1 MHPTKRVPLGNRL
14 LAALPRK
21 DRLHL
26 VAGCEEVDL
35 VLSDVLCEPG
45 DRLRHAY
52 FPTVGFVSLLVP
64 VPIAGTTC
72 LEVGLIGYEGM
83 IGTPLVLGVATSS
96 LRAVVQGIGSC
107 LRMEAASFRRECQQ
121 CPPLKVT
128 LDHYLCVR
136 MTQLANAAAC
146 ARYHIVEARLA
157 RWLLMTKD
165 RARSSSFHITH
176 EFLALLLGVRRV
188 AVTKA
193 ATSLQNRR
201 LIRYNR
207 GNITILDRPGLV
219 AASCRCYQADLA
231 TYNRILG

>member
-1 MHPTKRVPLGNRL
+1 LSSTPHARAGNGL
-14 LAALPRK
+14 LATLPRK
-21 DRLHL
+21 DRLHFI
-26 VAGCEEVDL
+26 AGCDEVDL

-45 DRLRHAY
+45 DRMRHAY
-52 FPTVGFVSLLVP
+52 FPTVGFISLLVP
-64 VPIAGTTC
+64 IEGTTC

-83 IGTPLVLGVATSS
+83 IGTPLVLGVSTSP
-96 LRAVVQGIGSC
+96 LRAVVQGVGSC
-107 LRMEAASFRRECQQ
+107 LRMESASFRRECRHR
-121 CPPLKVT
+121 PSLKMT
-128 LDHYLCVR
+128 LDRYLCVR

-146 ARYHIVEARLA
+146 ARYHVVEARLA

-176 EFLALLLGVRRV
+176 EFLARLLGVRRV
-188 AVTKA
+188 GVTKA

-207 GNITILDRPGLV
+207 GDITILDRPGLA
-219 AASCRCYQADLA
+219 AASCRCYQADLE

>member
-1 MHPTKRVPLGNRL
+1 LSSTQHAHASNGL

-21 DRLHL
+21 DRLHFI
-26 VAGCEEVDL
+26 AGCDEVDL
-35 VLSDVLCEPG
+35 VLYDVLCEPG
-45 DRLRHAY
+45 DRMRHAY
-52 FPTVGFVSLLVP
+52 FPTVGFISLLVP
-64 VPIAGTTC
+64 IEGTTC

-83 IGTPLVLGVATSS
+83 IGTPLVLGVATSP

-107 LRMEAASFRRECQQ
+107 LRMESASFRRECRH
-121 CPPLKVT
+121 CPSLKET

-146 ARYHIVEARLA
+146 ARYHVVEARLA

-176 EFLALLLGVRRV
+176 EFLARLLGVRRV
-188 AVTKA
+188 GVTKA
-193 ATSLQNRR
+193 ATALQNRR

-207 GNITILDRPGLV
+207 GDITILDRPGLV
-219 AASCRCYQADLA
+219 AASCRCYRADLA
-231 TYNRILG
+231 TYNLILG